1 MTTFLAIAVV
11 VWTLVAWGGRIG
23 LLTDGE
29 PATWDWLRIGG
40 SIVIGLAAGAA
51 LYFSEPGAFRSL
63 VLYVFGVWTV
73 VIWGRSMVIN
83 WMGSGSL
90 PFKLVHTA
98 LAIGFFLLAWL
109 AVSAA
114 GGDPISGPDEAD
126 GQQQGDGEP
135 TRLT

>member
-1 MTTFLAIAVV
+1 MTTLLAVAVV

-23 LLTDGE
+23 LLTEGE
-29 PATWDWLRIGG
+29 ATAWDWLRIGG
-40 SIVIGLAAGAA
+40 SIVIGLAAGAV
-51 LYFSEPGAFRSL
+51 LYLSEPGTLRSV

-73 VIWGRSMVIN
+73 VIWGRSLVIN

-109 AVSAA
+109 SVSAA
-114 GGDPISGPDEAD
+114 GGDAIAGPDEAD
-126 GQQQGDGEP
+126 GQQQGDGEA